1 MHHWAQNYP
10 PQLVQR
16 LFRRVITAD
25 DEIWWCP
32 EWMMLDQMG
41 FVEKRWSGWKAMVMG
56 GLGKRMCCVRLLLK
70 PVQRRVSSQ
79 SQSIISRQKTDQ
91 YFGKIDPVERFL
103 HTYPIQAWMSRIVRD
118 TWLGTD
124 AGDLKY
130 DRQSWFPLW
139 IVTSWNNVQ
148 KPLMNDGVK
157 HFSYPWT
164 LTKPIL
170 SVSGSLSLYA
180 FARERN
186 KTILMDRDVFMAVTD
201 WYPAPL
207 LIIKAKNCKAK
218 WYSIGADL
226 RRTRRVPIG
235 HWGAWPSWA
244 TRLNRPNA
252 Q

>member
-1 MHHWAQNYP
+1 MVSGVND
-10 PQLVQR
+10 VM
-16 LFRRVITAD
+16 I
-25 DEIWWCP
+25 
-32 EWMMLDQMG
+32 DQMG
-41 FVEKRWSGWKAMVMG
+41 FVEKRWWSGWKAVVMD
-56 GLGKRMCCVRLLLK
+56 GLGKRMGCVRLLLK
-70 PVQRRVSSQ
+70 PVQRRVSLQ
-79 SQSIISRQKTDQ
+79 SRSIISRQKTDQ

-139 IVTSWNNVQ
+139 IVTSWNNVR

-157 HFSYPWT
+157 DFSCPWI
-164 LTKPIL
+164 LIKPIL
-170 SVSGSLSLYA
+170 SLPDSLFLYA
-180 FARERN
+180 FARERTPCN
-186 KTILMDRDVFMAVTD
+186 KTIYWWMETYSWSWQTGALHHYLSSKR
-201 WYPAPL
+201 
-207 LIIKAKNCKAK
+207 KAK

-226 RRTRRVPIG
+226 RRARRVPIG

-244 TRLNRPNA
+244 TRLRPNA